1 MIALHPLLEQIAAM
15 PARVDG
21 VRTAGAA
28 TDPAALVELVRR
40 LRPQRGETEPE
51 KQGRIH
57 LLIDVLRAR
66 PQLAAALR
74 DYLSA
79 LLAERNHFFLYA
91 ESGILGNTG
100 FFTELSHRIANRL
113 LPPALDA
120 RFLRDL
126 VEEVFEHGDDAQWLA
141 SIPLPLWSDLLDAI
155 GFNSGAA
162 TPGQIQIR
170 KEMAETLRV
179 LACRLAALGLEPD
192 LVRYYPALAQYESPF
207 LAQQREFEAEITAM
221 QLALTDSSAAWPD
234 SAHADV
240 LLDQCSEALARIRK
254 LSREAGAAVKL
265 SWHLTRASQIIERM
279 HVMLELLMPGPHDE
293 KFGAGIGFFI
303 SLVDAECRRNSV
315 RELVTSVTDLLSLQ
329 VTEHASKTG
338 EHYVTRDRSE
348 FYAMFRAAAGAGVIV
363 GFMALDKMLIATLHL
378 PPLWEALGFSLN
390 YGLGFVLIHLLGFT
404 IATKQP
410 AMTAATLAAA
420 LDPRKSGAS
429 RQEEMSELIVQVCR
443 SQFVAIAGNVL
454 LAFITSLGIAYAW
467 AAIFGSPAP
476 DPEKAHHMLHD
487 LHPVFSLALPH
498 AAIAGVCL
506 FLSGLVSGYYDN
518 KAIYNRVP
526 DRLRRLRWLRRTLG
540 EARLERFAVY
550 VEHNLGA
557 LAGNFIF
564 GFMLGSMSTLGFL
577 LGWPLDIR
585 HVTFGAANLAY
596 GLQALDFQVYWV
608 EAAVCTAGVMLIGLT
623 NLAVSF
629 SLAMYVALKSRRVR
643 YADTRGL
650 VRILLRRFV
659 RRPRDF
665 FWPPRDV
672 KEVKEPVT

>member
-1 MIALHPLLEQIAAM
+1 MKALHPLLEDIAARSSRSD
-15 PARVDG
+15 ASR
-21 VRTAGAA
+21 
-28 TDPAALVELVRR
+28 TDPVPLVELVHC
-40 LRPQRGETEPE
+40 LRPQRGDADIDA
-51 KQGRIH
+51 QGRIRI
-57 LLIDVLRAR
+57 LIDVLRSR
-66 PQLAAALR
+66 PQLATGLR

-79 LLAERNHFFLYA
+79 ILAARNHFFVYA

-126 VEEVFEHGDDAQWLA
+126 IEEVFDHDDDARWLA
-141 SIPLPLWSDLLDAI
+141 SLPLDLWSDLLDVL
-155 GFNSGAA
+155 GFNDAPPTAGYL
-162 TPGQIQIR
+162 QIR
-170 KEMAETLRV
+170 NEMAEALRV

-192 LVRYYPALAQYESPF
+192 LVRYYPALSQYESPF
-207 LAQQREFEAEITAM
+207 LAQQREFETVIVGM
-221 QLALTDSSAAWPD
+221 QLALTDAAVDWPD

-240 LLDQCSEALARIRK
+240 LLDQCADALNRIGK

-265 SWHLTRASQIIERM
+265 SWHLTRAYQIIERM
-279 HVMLELLMPGPHDE
+279 RAMLGLLMPQPRE
-293 KFGAGIGFFI
+293 QKLPSARGFFI
-303 SLVDAECRRNSV
+303 GLVDAECRRNSV

-329 VTEHASKTG
+329 ITEHASKTG
-338 EHYVTRDRSE
+338 EHYVTRDRGE

-363 GFMALDKMLIATLHL
+363 GFMALIKMFIAMLHL

-390 YGLGFVLIHLLGFT
+390 YGFGFVLVHLLGFT

-420 LDPRKSGAS
+420 LDPRNNGAS
-429 RQEEMSELIVQVCR
+429 PAEEMSELIVQVCR

-467 AAIFGSPAP
+467 AAIAGSPPVNA
-476 DPEKAHHMLHD
+476 DKAQHLLHD
-487 LHPVFSLALPH
+487 LHPLFSMALPH

-518 KAIYNRVP
+518 KSIYNRVP
-526 DRLRRLRWLRRTLG
+526 DRLRRVKWLRRVLG
-540 EARLERFAVY
+540 EARLERLANY

-564 GFMLGSMSTLGFL
+564 GCMLGSMGTLGFL
-577 LGWPLDIR
+577 LGLPLDIR
-585 HVTFGAANLAY
+585 HVTFGAANFAY
-596 GLQALDFQVYWV
+596 GLQALNFQVWWS
-608 EAAVCTAGVMLIGLT
+608 EAAVLALGVILVGLT

-643 YADTRGL
+643 YADTHGL
-650 VRILLRRFV
+650 LRILLRRM
-659 RRPRDF
+659 RARPRDF
-665 FWPPRDV
+665 FWPPKDTV
-672 KEVKEPVT
+672 DS

>member
-1 MIALHPLLEQIAAM
+1 MIALHPLLEDIAALTLG
-15 PARVDG
+15 PEAPR
-21 VRTAGAA
+21 
-28 TDPAALVELVRR
+28 TDPALLVELVRR
-40 LRPQRGETEPE
+40 LRPAKADALTDA
-51 KQGRIH
+51 QGRLN
-57 LLIDVLRAR
+57 LLIDVLRSR
-66 PQLAAALR
+66 PHLGRGLR
-74 DYLSA
+74 DYVSA
-79 LLAERNHFFLYA
+79 LLAERNHFFVYA

-100 FFTELSHRIANRL
+100 FFTELSHRIGNRL
-113 LPPALDA
+113 LPPALDG

-126 VEEVFEHGDDAQWLA
+126 IEEVFDRDDDAQWLA
-141 SIPLPLWSDLLDAI
+141 AIPEEMWIDLLEVV
-155 GFNSGAA
+155 GFTTEQPTA
-162 TPGQIQIR
+162 GQVQIR
-170 KEMAETLRV
+170 DEMAEALRV

-192 LVRYYPALAQYESPF
+192 LVRYYPALSEYESPF
-207 LAQQREFEAEITAM
+207 LAQQRELELVIVAM
-221 QLALTDSSAAWPD
+221 HKAWREDGDEWPD

-240 LLDQCSEALARIRK
+240 LLDQCRDALIRIRK

-265 SWHLTRASQIIERM
+265 SWHLTRAFQIIERM
-279 HVMLELLMPGPHDE
+279 RVMLGLLLPGPRE
-293 KFGAGIGFFI
+293 QQFNAGLRFFI
-303 SLVDAECRRNSV
+303 GLVDAECRRNSV

-348 FYAMFRAAAGAGVIV
+348 FYGMFRAASGAGVIV
-363 GFMALDKMLIATLHL
+363 GFMALSKMLIAALHL

-420 LDPRKSGAS
+420 LDPRKNGVSPL
-429 RQEEMSELIVQVCR
+429 EEMSELIVQVCR
-443 SQFVAIAGNVL
+443 SQSIAIIGNVL
-454 LAFITSLGIAYAW
+454 VAFLTSLGIAYAW
-467 AAIFGSPAP
+467 SALFGSPAAT
-476 DPEKAHHMLHD
+476 PEKAHHLLHD

-498 AAIAGVCL
+498 AAVAGVCL

-518 KAIYNRVP
+518 KSIYNRVP
-526 DRLRRLRWLRRTLG
+526 DRLRRLKWLRRLLG
-540 EARLERFAVY
+540 PHRLERLADY

-564 GFMLGSMSTLGFL
+564 GFMLGSMGTLGFL
-577 LGWPLDIR
+577 LGLPLDIR

-608 EAAVCTAGVMLIGLT
+608 EAAICVLGVALIGFT

-629 SLAMYVALKSRRVR
+629 SLAMNVALKSRRVR

-650 VRILLRRFV
+650 MKLLLKRLLS
-659 RRPRDF
+659 RPQDF
-665 FWPPRDV
+665 FWPP
-672 KEVKEPVT
+672 KEVKEREA

>member
-1 MIALHPLLEQIAAM
+1 MIALHPLLEKIAAT
-15 PARVDG
+15 AAHTDG
-21 VRTAGAA
+21 THTAEAA

-40 LRPQRGETEPE
+40 LRPRHGESDVDT
-51 KQGRIH
+51 QGRIH
-57 LLIDVLRAR
+57 VLIDVLRSR
-66 PQLAAALR
+66 PQFAIGLR
-74 DYLSA
+74 DYLST

-113 LPPALDA
+113 LPPALDP

-126 VEEVFEHGDDAQWLA
+126 VEEVFDHGDDPRWLA
-141 SIPLPLWSDLLDAI
+141 SIPLSLWADLLDAI
-155 GFNSGAA
+155 GFGMGAP
-162 TPGQIQIR
+162 TPGQLQIR
-170 KEMAETLRV
+170 KEMAEALRV

-192 LVRYYPALAQYESPF
+192 LVRYYPALSQYESPF

-221 QLALTDSSAAWPD
+221 QLALTDPSAAWPD

-240 LLDQCSEALARIRK
+240 LLDQCSEALLRIRR
-254 LSREAGAAVKL
+254 LSRDAGAAVKL
-265 SWHLTRASQIIERM
+265 SWHLTRAFQIIERM
-279 HVMLELLMPGPHDE
+279 HVMLGLLMPGPHDE
-293 KFGAGIGFFI
+293 KFDAGIRYFV

-338 EHYVTRDRSE
+338 EHYVTRNHRE
-348 FYAMFRAAAGAGVIV
+348 FYAMFRAAAGAGIIV
-363 GFMALDKMLIATLHL
+363 GFMALAKMLIAMLHL
-378 PPLWEALGFSLN
+378 APLWEALGFSLN

-420 LDPRKSGAS
+420 LDPRKSGTS

-467 AAIFGSPAP
+467 TAIFGSPVP
-476 DPEKAHHMLHD
+476 DAAKAHHLLHD

-526 DRLRRLRWLRRTLG
+526 DRLRRLKWLRRALG
-540 EARLERFAVY
+540 VARLERFANY

-564 GFMLGSMSTLGFL
+564 GFMLGSMSTLGFM

-596 GLQALDFQVYWV
+596 GLQALDFQVFWV
-608 EAAVCTAGVMLIGLT
+608 EAAVCALGVILIGLT

-665 FWPPRDV
+665 FWPPNEV
-672 KEVKEPVT
+672 KEVKNPVG